1 MKEMFLHSVKVSNR
15 RNKCSKEGK
24 RGVSGE
30 RERRMMGG
38 STSTRNSSKE
48 DVPRTYYLRAGH

>member
-1 MKEMFLHSVKVSNR
+1 MFLHSVKVSNR
-15 RNKCSKEGK
+15 RNRCSKEGK

-30 RERRMMGG
+30 WEVRMMGG
-38 STSTRNSSKE
+38 STSTRSSSKE

>member
-1 MKEMFLHSVKVSNR
+1 MFLQSVKVSNR

-30 RERRMMGG
+30 GEERMMGG

-48 DVPRTYYLRAGH
+48 DVPSTYYLSGGH

>member
-1 MKEMFLHSVKVSNR
+1 MKEMFLHSVKAGNR

-48 DVPRTYYLRAGH
+48 DVPRTYHLRAGS